1 MQLIGNPNKNLS
13 FDDYNTDRVR
23 FSDIDT
29 HIYDLRGKTA
39 AFGNKF
45 KGKGYE
51 STLQYYNCE
60 IYFED
65 IPNIHG
71 VRDAFE
77 PVADLADDA
86 VENCLRRSRRAGIL
100 PLGSRIGWES

>member
-1 MQLIGNPNKNLS
+1 VQLIGNPNKNLS

-86 VENCLRRSRRAGIL
+86 VENCLRRSQRAGIL
-100 PLGSRIGWES
+100 LLESRIGWES